1 MSNGDKYESFQTFG
15 AGPWRESFEGEKGA
29 VEAAWEQAKAQILDE
44 RGEDYDI
51 SRDEFVI
58 LETRVRGYN
67 PISDY
72 RVTLARDPRP

>member
-1 MSNGDKYESFQTFG
+1 MSNGDKYEGFQTFG
-15 AGPWRESFEGEKGA
+15 LGPWRSSFASA
-29 VEAAWEQAKAQILDE
+29 VEAAWEEAKARTLAE

-58 LETRVRGYN
+58 LETRVKGHN

-72 RVTLARDPRP
+72 RVELGRPPRP